1 MKEKMLEI
9 TRKSAPWSRYKER
22 IVDKHG
28 ITMLYDIS
36 KASDIDI
43 DFMLECVNS
52 HKALI
57 DALEECVRWYG
68 IRHAT
73 PGDEM
78 KDKAEQKEPIR
89 QAMSAL
95 ELAKGE

>member
-73 PGDEM
+73 PGDE
-78 KDKAEQKEPIR
+78 KSRYDR
-89 QAMSAL
+89 QCPPL
-95 ELAKGE
+95 N